1 MQHVRSFVRRGGR
14 ITRSQK
20 NALDKYWDKYGVAFK
35 HDELDLDRL
44 FNRNSPKILD
54 IGSGN
59 GDSTII
65 MASNNPENDYLA
77 VEVHKPGIGR
87 LLRQIHSDH
96 LKNIRIINH
105 DVIEV
110 IEFQLLNN
118 SLDSVFI
125 FFPDPWPKKRHH
137 KRRLIDKSFLER
149 LSKKLKRNARVF
161 LATDWENYAANIRE
175 SIENTPGFINLS
187 GKYQYAPRPY
197 WRPLT
202 KFENRGKKL
211 QHQVREL
218 VFAYVG

>member
-1 MQHVRSFVRRGGR
+1 MHNSMQHVRSFVRREGR
-14 ITRSQK
+14 LTRSQRK
-20 NALDKYWDKYGVAFK
+20 ALDKNWVKYGVEFK
-35 HDELDLDRL
+35 HDGLDLDRL

-87 LLRQIHSDH
+87 LLRQIHSNH

-161 LATDWENYAANIRE
+161 LATDWENYAAN
-175 SIENTPGFINLS
+175 PD
-187 GKYQYAPRPY
+187 YY
-197 WRPLT
+197 
-202 KFENRGKKL
+202 
-211 QHQVREL
+211 
-218 VFAYVG
+218 